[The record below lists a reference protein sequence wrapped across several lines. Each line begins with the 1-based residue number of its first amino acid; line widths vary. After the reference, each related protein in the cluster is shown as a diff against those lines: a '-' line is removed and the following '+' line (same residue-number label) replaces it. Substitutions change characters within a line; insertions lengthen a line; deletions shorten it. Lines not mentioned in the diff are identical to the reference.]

1 MSHVSP
7 TTAERPLV
15 LALDLG
21 TSSARAVL
29 YDAQGRLLE
38 GAESRFEYQMTATA
52 DGGVEIEAD
61 RLVEIL
67 SQVIDE
73 MLERARLLVPDLAS
87 ALCGVGGCTFW
98 HSLLGVGA
106 DGQAVTPLY
115 NWNDTR
121 SAPDAT
127 LLDDRLGHDYLHART
142 GCVPHASYY
151 PAKIT
156 WLRRTRP
163 ELAGS
168 VTHWVSIGEYF
179 YERLFGRALC
189 GVSMASGTGL
199 FNPNTC
205 RWDEDVLAALEIG
218 AERLAPLA
226 DPRETLTG
234 LNREY
239 AVRWPELAR
248 LPWHP
253 LVGDGAASNVGS
265 GCVTRESIAIN
276 VGTSGAM
283 RVCWRA
289 KEVRIPRGL
298 WCYRADDEYMVMGG
312 ALSNGGDVFAWCRR
326 TLRLDDDEVEEEDL
340 ERLAPDGHGLTILPF
355 FSGERS
361 TGWADYARA
370 AVIGM
375 NLGTQPVD
383 ILRASLEAV
392 SYRFAAIY
400 DRLREELPA
409 GARIIASGG
418 GILRS
423 RVWTQMMADVIGLP
437 VIASTAPEASSR
449 GAALLALK
457 AFGVITDIDQ
467 APALVGAT
475 FEPVPKAHT
484 RYRRGRARQQR
495 LYDLLIAP
503 GPEVLS
509 EGSPQDEPGGR
520 KR

>member
-1 MSHVSP
+1 MSTVSP
-7 TTAERPLV
+7 AQVERPLV

-29 YDAQGRLLE
+29 YDRLGRLVD
-38 GAESRFEYQMTATA
+38 GAESRIEYRMNATP
-52 DGGVEIEAD
+52 DGGVEFDAD

-67 SQVIDE
+67 ARVIDE
-73 MLERARLLVPDLAS
+73 MLAHARTLIPDLPD

-98 HSLLGVGA
+98 HSVIGIGQ
-106 DGQAVTPLY
+106 DGCAITPLY
-115 NWNDTR
+115 NWSDTR
-121 SAPDAT
+121 SAADANT
-127 LLDDRLGHDYLHART
+127 LADSLGRDWMHDRT

-151 PAKIT
+151 PAKIH
-156 WLRRTRP
+156 WLRRTQP
-163 ELAGS
+163 ELAGKVVRWS
-168 VTHWVSIGEYF
+168 SIGEYF

-189 GVSMASGTGL
+189 GISMASGTGL
-199 FNPNTC
+199 FNPNLC
-205 RWDEDVLAALEIG
+205 RWDEELLAAIEVTPESLS
-218 AERLAPLA
+218 PLA
-226 DPRETLTG
+226 GAQETLLG
-234 LNREY
+234 LRAEY
-239 AVRWPELAR
+239 AERWPELAR

-253 LVGDGAASNVGS
+253 LVGDGAASNIGS
-265 GCVTRESIAIN
+265 GCVTREAIAIN

-283 RVCWRA
+283 RVCWKA
-289 KEVRIPRGL
+289 GEVRIPRGL
-298 WCYRADDEYMVMGG
+298 WCYRADHEYLVMGG
-312 ALSNGGDVFAWCRR
+312 ALSNGVDVYAWCRR
-326 TLRLDDDEVEEEDL
+326 TLRLDAHEMEDEDL
-340 ERLAPDGHGLTILPF
+340 ERIEPDGHGLTILPF

-370 AVIGM
+370 SIVGI
-375 NLGTQPVD
+375 NLGTHPLD

-418 GILRS
+418 GILAS

-449 GAALLALK
+449 GAAFLALK
-457 AFGVITDIDQ
+457 AFGRITDVDV
-467 APALVGAT
+467 APVPLGAT
-475 FEPVPKAHT
+475 FEPQPAHHE

-495 LYDLLIAP
+495 LYDLFIAP

-509 EGSPQDEPGGR
+509 GV
-520 KR
+520 

>member
-1 MSHVSP
+1 MRPVAAGAMMARAMPHASP
-7 TTAERPLV
+7 ENAERPLV

-29 YDAQGRLLE
+29 YDRQGRLLE
-38 GAESRFEYQMTATA
+38 GAESRFEYVMTATP

-61 RLVEIL
+61 RLLEIL
-67 SQVIDE
+67 SLVIDE
-73 MLERARLLVPDLAS
+73 LLERARALIPDLAS
-87 ALCGVGGCTFW
+87 ALGGVGGCTFW
-98 HSLLGVGA
+98 HSVLGVDDLGRA
-106 DGQAVTPLY
+106 LTPLY

-127 LLDDRLGHDYLHART
+127 LLDEKLGRDWLHSRT

-151 PAKIT
+151 PAKIA

-163 ELAGS
+163 NLAS
-168 VTHWVSIGEYF
+168 AVNRWVSIGEYF
-179 YERLFGRALC
+179 YERLFGRTTC
-189 GVSMASGTGL
+189 GISMASGTGL

-205 RWDEDVLAALEIG
+205 TWDEEVLAALEIG
-218 AERLAPLA
+218 PERLSPIAE
-226 DPRETLTG
+226 PRETFSG
-234 LNREY
+234 LNRDY
-239 AVRWPELAR
+239 AARWPELAH

-253 LVGDGAASNVGS
+253 LIGDGAASNTGS
-265 GCVTRESIAIN
+265 GCVMRDAIAIN

-283 RVCWRA
+283 RVCWKA
-289 KEVRIPRGL
+289 NAVRIPRGL
-298 WCYRADDEYMVMGG
+298 WCYRTDDEYLVMGG
-312 ALSNGGDVFAWCRR
+312 ALSNGGDVFAWCRK
-326 TLRLDDDEVEEEDL
+326 TLRLDADEVEEEDL
-340 ERLAPDGHGLTILPF
+340 ARLAPDGHGLTILPF

-370 AVIGM
+370 AVVGM

-392 SYRFAAIY
+392 AYRFAAIY

-449 GAALLALK
+449 GAAIVALK
-457 AFGVITDIDQ
+457 AFGIIPDLDSP
-467 APALVGAT
+467 PALLGEE
-475 FEPVPKAHT
+475 FEPDPDAHK

-495 LYDLLIAP
+495 LYELLVAP

-509 EGSPQDEPGGR
+509 
-520 KR
+520 